1 MAVKGKETYRHISS
15 QVRYKVKQESYLVCW
30 FVLVNI
36 SVHSLW
42 NETELN
48 RKNKT
53 ASDLHSQETQ
63 KGHDLMIFQ
72 TVFQGNE
79 HFVWRFYLE
88 QRFITSFINEKT
100 LILPSM
106 RSKHGRLS
114 TKSWKDQ
121 SIPSFWYSS
130 WNGKEQNIISAC
142 THCGPS

>member
-53 ASDLHSQETQ
+53 ASDLHSQETK
-63 KGHDLMIFQ
+63 KGRDLMIFQ
-72 TVFQGNE
+72 TVIQGNE
-79 HFVWRFYLE
+79 HFV
-88 QRFITSFINEKT
+88 
-100 LILPSM
+100 
-106 RSKHGRLS
+106 
-114 TKSWKDQ
+114 
-121 SIPSFWYSS
+121 
-130 WNGKEQNIISAC
+130 
-142 THCGPS
+142 